1 MAEYKLNARQVKF
14 AYFYACCGNGTK
26 AAKQA
31 GYAEPSAH
39 TQAHDL
45 LKNPKIAAEVERHLT
60 AAAVAAGVT
69 PETIARDLVVI
80 RDRCMQSKPS
90 GEASEDGD
98 ILHEFNH
105 AGALKSTE
113 LLGKLHALW
122 IDKKEITGA
131 GGKPL
136 DTTWTIINVKAGDPN
151 PNGVETEP
159 RDDEPPSFL

>member
-45 LKNPKIAAEVERHLT
+45 LKNPKIEAEVERHLT

-69 PETIARDLVVI
+69 PETIARDLVII

-90 GEASEDGD
+90 GIASEDGD

-131 GGKPL
+131 GGAPL
-136 DTTWTIINVKAGDPN
+136 DTTWTVNVVKPGDVKP
-151 PNGVETEP
+151 
-159 RDDEPPSFL
+159 DISDEDPPSFL